1 MQDGAPARSPS
12 HAVSGSAGW
21 NDSDARGAAVTARPA
36 MPNPEVSIRHILVA
50 CVNYD
55 PARVR
60 DELDLAIG
68 ASSLGG
74 CVDDVLFPA
83 LREIGSLWQSG
94 ELDLEA
100 ERLTSEAVRG
110 WLEAL
115 ALRAPEP
122 TDAAPLLLA
131 CGPADQHSI
140 GLEALDVLLRHQ
152 GQALPRPRQQD
163 VGPRAHH
170 SGEREPAQSRRDRVP
185 PQGQPF
191 ERHEL
196 DSCCCRAR
204 RRGLLRRRRLF
215 LREAAPARPRDSSGL
230 DPAERVRPAPRR
242 RPSPQVSD

>member
-1 MQDGAPARSPS
+1 M
-12 HAVSGSAGW
+12 
-21 NDSDARGAAVTARPA
+21 TTRPA
-36 MPNPEVSIRHILVA
+36 MPNPEDSIRHILVA

-68 ASSLGG
+68 AGSLGG

-83 LREIGSLWQSG
+83 LRQIGAMWQSG

-122 TDAAPLLLA
+122 THTAPLILA

-152 GQALPRPRQQD
+152 GQACRVLGSRTSVRALTTAVNANRPRA
-163 VGPRAHH
+163 VVIASHLRANR
-170 SGEREPAQSRRDRVP
+170 SSATSSLRAAAALGAEVFYAGGAFASARQRRHVP
-185 PQGQPF
+185 GT
-191 ERHEL
+191 HL
-196 DSCCCRAR
+196 DSTLQSACALIL
-204 RRGLLRRRRLF
+204 G
-215 LREAAPARPRDSSGL
+215 APSHQATD
-230 DPAERVRPAPRR
+230 
-242 RPSPQVSD
+242 